1 VGVGALVAVVGFY
14 GWALEP
20 SVASGDA

>member
-1 VGVGALVAVVGFY
+1 VVGLGVVITLVGFY

-20 SVASGDA
+20 SVAE